1 MNQAEWYTLY
11 SNALVEHDPIK
22 LRFRITEA
30 EAAMFLRI
38 QDLVENPDSN
48 YEREIIANALSNL
61 HALQRNMLRYSNRQI
76 A

>member
-11 SNALVEHDPIK
+11 SHALVEHDPIK

-30 EAAMFLRI
+30 EVAMFLRI

-48 YEREIIANALSNL
+48 PEREIIANALSNL
-61 HALQRNMLRYSNRQI
+61 HALQRNLLRYSSRQI

>member
-1 MNQAEWYTLY
+1 VNQAEWYTLY
-11 SNALVEHDPIK
+11 SHALVEHDPTK

-38 QDLVENPDSN
+38 QDLVENPDSKH
-48 YEREIIANALSNL
+48 EREIIANALSNL
-61 HALQRNMLRYSNRQI
+61 HALQRNMLRYANRQI